1 MQEIINSTDLIFA
14 GKVIDKS
21 RELWIG
27 DNYDVEFQ
35 LSEIYKG
42 QSESKAFIKT
52 GARKGQCG
60 FPFVVGESYLVFA
73 YRQPESEKENST
85 TSSQIYTTS
94 ICSLTKT
101 LQDAQA
107 DLRNPHN
114 IK

>member
-1 MQEIINSTDLIFA
+1 MHEIINNTDLIFA
-14 GKVIDKS
+14 GKVVDKS

-27 DNYDVEFQ
+27 ENYVVEFQ

-42 QSESKAFIKT
+42 ESGSRTIIKT
-52 GARKGQCG
+52 GARKGHCG

-73 YRQPESEKENST
+73 YRLPESEKQKST
-85 TSSQIYTTS
+85 DLSQIYTTS

-107 DLRNPHN
+107 DLRN
-114 IK
+114 